1 MKNTINKLNIY
12 VLSDY
17 KVIVLNKK
25 VKCDYIC
32 LYPNGWKIEN
42 KLVLPSPIHYEES
55 YISDITRDDF
65 DSFSLFDTS
74 FTKVY
79 LFKGV
84 KNDIFIHLNNK
95 DKIKIN
101 PEDKV
106 NGIHLIKEKDLESY
120 IKYINDYKDINNYK
134 I

>member
-1 MKNTINKLNIY
+1 MKNTINKLNID

-65 DSFSLFDTS
+65 DDLVDKGKIISMNQVNLLFM
-74 FTKVY
+74 
-79 LFKGV
+79 
-84 KNDIFIHLNNK
+84 NDPIVMGQNFFFPL
-95 DKIKIN
+95 D
-101 PEDKV
+101 
-106 NGIHLIKEKDLESY
+106 DL
-120 IKYINDYKDINNYK
+120 KKK
-134 I
+134 K